1 MAEFLYNYEISLLQ
15 VPIFKKKVILNG
27 WDFQNF
33 WEAQVE
39 KCGQNFKNAQSPWGQ
54 ENIFSNVFLNAH

>member
-1 MAEFLYNYEISLLQ
+1 MVEFLYNYEISLKSLG
-15 VPIFKKKVILNG
+15 PYIFKKVILNG

-39 KCGQNFKNAQSPWGQ
+39 KCGQNLKNAQSP
-54 ENIFSNVFLNAH
+54 